1 MTKDSGRQRRDGSA
15 KRVQLTSGDH
25 AGPKDKR
32 GKPARTMAPDRGHKK
47 AAAKREWKAL
57 FERLDEVKR
66 REAERQR
73 RQG

>member
-1 MTKDSGRQRRDGSA
+1 MTRESGRQRRDGSA

-32 GKPARTMAPDRGHKK
+32 GKPARTMKPDLGHKK
-47 AAAKREWKAL
+47 AAAKREWAAL
-57 FERLDEVKR
+57 FERLDEIKR